1 MEKILNQIIDGY
13 QAELIETVQRLI
25 SFNSVYEESNDPNAP
40 FGANIAAALEETLNI
55 GRNMGFATNNLDG
68 YTSIIDFGEEGKMV
82 GILSHIDVVPA
93 GNGWTYPPFD
103 GEVVDGKLFGRGSV
117 DDLDVLENEPPDP
130 KDPLLGLDNAIITG
144 HDAGTVIETAE
155 YLVDEWSSMIDAY
168 IKNEK
173 VPSVVNREVE
183 VLEKK

>member
-25 SFNSVYEESNDPNAP
+25 SFNSFYEESNDPNAP

-55 GRNMGFATNNLDG
+55 GRNMDFATKNLDG

-93 GNGWTYPPFD
+93 GNGWTYPPFA
-103 GEVVDGKLFGRGSV
+103 
-117 DDLDVLENEPPDP
+117 DP
-130 KDPLLGLDNAIITG
+130 AK
-144 HDAGTVIETAE
+144 
-155 YLVDEWSSMIDAY
+155 W
-168 IKNEK
+168 
-173 VPSVVNREVE
+173 
-183 VLEKK
+183 